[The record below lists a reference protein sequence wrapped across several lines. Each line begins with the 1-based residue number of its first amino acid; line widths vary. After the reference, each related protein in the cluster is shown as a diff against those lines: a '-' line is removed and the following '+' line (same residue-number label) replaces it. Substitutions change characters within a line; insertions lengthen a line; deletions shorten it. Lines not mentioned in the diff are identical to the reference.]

1 MSLSREDLRPERTMD
16 VIETAEKLHGEQYAD
31 RLRFA
36 VNIFGLVAQCE
47 LAVAAGNRNTA
58 AITATLAVSLLADQ
72 LPHVLGVSAKDI
84 FAACTAQKSDTADIA
99 AKLRQEFGK

>member
-47 LAVAAGNRNTA
+47 LAM
-58 AITATLAVSLLADQ
+58 SLLADQ
-72 LPHVLGVSAKDI
+72 LPHVLGVSAEDI